1 MKKIT
6 ILLMIVG
13 LFFANSSFA
22 GVAEVFN
29 YDANMVQMELA
40 DLDVV
45 DQFVERTDMTY
56 TELVKSNDAIASTLN
71 YGQTGAFG
79 IQSLE
84 PAWGIPSYAWGFCC
98 WLPGVAIVYFV
109 TEEDME
115 ETKKAGIGCAVLS
128 VLVVGWNVVGIL
140 L

>member
-22 GVAEVFN
+22 GVSEVFN
-29 YDANMVQMELA
+29 YDANRVQMELA

-45 DQFVERTDMTY
+45 DQFVEQSDMTY
-56 TELVKSNDAIASTLN
+56 TELTQSNNAMASTLS

-79 IQSLE
+79 IQLLE
-84 PAWGIPSYAWGFCC
+84 PAWGIPSIAWGFCC
-98 WLPGVAIVYFV
+98 SLPGVLFFS
-109 TEEDME
+109 E
-115 ETKKAGIGCAVLS
+115 
-128 VLVVGWNVVGIL
+128 IL
-140 L
+140 